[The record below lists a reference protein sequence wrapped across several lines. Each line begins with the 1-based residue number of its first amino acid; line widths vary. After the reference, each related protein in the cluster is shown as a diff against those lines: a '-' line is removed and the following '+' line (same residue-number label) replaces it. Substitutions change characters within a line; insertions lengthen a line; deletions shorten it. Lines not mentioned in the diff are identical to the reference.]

1 MAKFQLGFE
10 GDVMPIYEYVCGGC
24 GRTFEEF
31 QSIKAPP
38 LETCSLCG
46 SKKVRRLVSCTS
58 FILKG
63 SGWYVTDYARNGSGR
78 GNGKAKDKGKEGKE
92 SPKDSGSKPAGSGD
106 AGASPS
112 KSADGGATHA
122 TS

>member
-1 MAKFQLGFE
+1 
-10 GDVMPIYEYVCGGC
+10 MPIYEYVCGGC
-24 GRTFEEF
+24 GRMFEEF

-38 LETCSLCG
+38 LDTCSLCG

-78 GNGKAKDKGKEGKE
+78 GKDKAKDKSGESKESTKEG
-92 SPKDSGSKPAGSGD
+92 PKDSGTKPAGPGD
-106 AGASPS
+106 AGASSS
-112 KSADGGATHA
+112 KSADSGAAHA
-122 TS
+122 HS